1 MTQWIKYNG
10 FPENYFTFSI
20 YTWLLILLWLC
31 IPLLYT
37 INGRLLYI
45 KRVYQK
51 RLKIKLDENSNEVVI
66 IVLGDLGHSPR
77 MAYHAKSFE
86 KLGYHVNLCGY
97 LESDLPKFLLSPNI
111 SIYNLPVIKNK
122 RNLPYLLF
130 AFLKVIS
137 QFIDLTILLK
147 DILDEHTRFVLIQN
161 PPSLPILFIIGILK
175 KIWSPNIQLIID
187 WHNLNW
193 SILNLKYKNENHPVV
208 RFMKFYEKKCS
219 LLFADFNLT
228 VTIALKKYLI
238 NEFGLNKDKIITVY
252 DRPNNIFEPLDS
264 QETLKKIMKRNTLIF
279 NNTSYNQLTDRILIT
294 STSFTPDE
302 DFNILITCLKLLEKK
317 MSTENSK
324 YNIIMIVTGKGPL
337 KSDFVSKINE
347 NSWNHIKIK
356 NVWLPIEEYPN
367 ILKIADLGIS
377 LHYSSSGLDL
387 PMKIV
392 DLFGS
397 GVPVISMNY
406 PVIKEL
412 VKNNINGVLL
422 NDNKNGEEM
431 ANKIYNLLF
440 DDNKLY
446 LKIKEGAILESQIHW
461 DDEWNEKVSD
471 LFSLYRNSKI

>member
-1 MTQWIKYNG
+1 MTQWIKYTG
-10 FPENYFTFSI
+10 YPRNYFSFSI
-20 YTWLLILLWLC
+20 YTWLLVFLWLC
-31 IPLLYT
+31 IPLLY
-37 INGRLLYI
+37 IIYGRLLYI
-45 KRVYQK
+45 EKVYKK
-51 RLKIKLDENSNEVVI
+51 RLNIKIDENANEVVI
-66 IVLGDLGHSPR
+66 VVLGDLGHSPR

-97 LESDLPKFLLSPNI
+97 LESDIPKFLISPNI

-161 PPSLPILFIIGILK
+161 PPSLPILFILGILK
-175 KIWSPNIQLIID
+175 KFWSPNIQLIID

-193 SILNLKYKNENHPVV
+193 SILNLKFKNENHPIVK
-208 RFMKFYEKKCS
+208 FMKFYEKKCS

-228 VTIALKKYLI
+228 VTSAFRKYLI
-238 NEFGLNKDKIITVY
+238 DEFGLNKDKIITVY
-252 DRPNNIFEPLDS
+252 DRPSNIFEPLDS
-264 QETLKKIMKRNTLIF
+264 QETLRKIIKRNPLIF
-279 NNTSYNQLTDRILIT
+279 NDISYNQLTDRILIT

-302 DFNILITCLKLLEKK
+302 DFNVLITALKSLEKK
-317 MSTENSK
+317 LSNENSK
-324 YNIIMIVTGKGPL
+324 FNLIMIVTGKGPL
-337 KSDFVSKINE
+337 KSDFISKINE
-347 NSWNHIKIK
+347 NSWNHVKIK

-367 ILKIADLGIS
+367 ILKISDLGIS

-412 VKNNINGVLL
+412 VKNDINGVLL

-431 ANKIYNLLF
+431 ADKIYNILF
-440 DDNKLY
+440 EDKKLY

-461 DDEWNEKVSD
+461 DDEWNKKVSK
-471 LFSLYRNSKI
+471 LFSIYNNSKI